1 MELGLMFLKL
11 VISLGVVLLLMFLIF
26 KFANN
31 GVKKVSNDKYI
42 KVIDRTQIGK
52 DISLL
57 IVKVGEEGWIM
68 STSNGKSE
76 KLKELTKEE
85 ILEIEKK
92 KKQKEEDLK
101 EFYKVIEDKMMCRI
115 STIAKKFKAKEE
127 KNG

>member
-11 VISLGVVLLLMFLIF
+11 VISLGVVLLLMFLTF

>member
-1 MELGLMFLKL
+1 MELGLIFLKL
-11 VISLGVVLLLMFLIF
+11 VISLGVVLLLMFLTF

-57 IVKVGEEGWIM
+57 IVKIGEEGWIM
-68 STSNGKSE
+68 STSNGKTE

>member
-11 VISLGVVLLLMFLIF
+11 VISLGVVLLLMFLTF

-101 EFYKVIEDKMMCRI
+101 EFYKVIEDKIMCRI
-115 STIAKKFKAKEE
+115 STIAKKIKAKEE

>member
-11 VISLGVVLLLMFLIF
+11 VISLGVVLLLMFLTF

-57 IVKVGEEGWIM
+57 IVKIGEEGWIM
-68 STSNGKSE
+68 STSNGKTE

>member
-11 VISLGVVLLLMFLIF
+11 VISLGIVLLLIFLTF

-31 GVKKVSNDKYI
+31 RVKKVSSDKYI

-68 STSNGKSE
+68 STSNGNTE

-115 STIAKKFKAKEE
+115 STIAKKIKAKEE

>member
-11 VISLGVVLLLMFLIF
+11 VISLGVVLLLMFLTF

-57 IVKVGEEGWIM
+57 IVKIGEEGWIM
-68 STSNGKSE
+68 STSNGKTE

-115 STIAKKFKAKEE
+115 STIAKKIKAKEE

>member
-1 MELGLMFLKL
+1 MELGLIFLKL
-11 VISLGVVLLLMFLIF
+11 VISLGVVLLLMFLTF

-57 IVKVGEEGWIM
+57 IVKIGEEGWIM
-68 STSNGKSE
+68 STSNGKTE

-92 KKQKEEDLK
+92 KKQKEDDLK

>member
-11 VISLGVVLLLMFLIF
+11 VISLGVVLLLMFLTF

-68 STSNGKSE
+68 GTSNGKSE

>member
-1 MELGLMFLKL
+1 MDLGLMFLKL
-11 VISLGVVLLLMFLIF
+11 VISLGVVLLLMFLTF

>member
-11 VISLGVVLLLMFLIF
+11 VISLGVVLLLMFLTF

-31 GVKKVSNDKYI
+31 GVKKVSSDKYI

-68 STSNGKSE
+68 STSNGNTE

-115 STIAKKFKAKEE
+115 STIAKKIKAKEE

>member
-11 VISLGVVLLLMFLIF
+11 VISLGVVLLLMFLTF

-57 IVKVGEEGWIM
+57 IVKVGEEGWII
-68 STSNGKSE
+68 STSNGKTE

-101 EFYKVIEDKMMCRI
+101 EFYKVIEGKMMCRI

>member
-11 VISLGVVLLLMFLIF
+11 VISLGVVLLLMFLTF

-115 STIAKKFKAKEE
+115 STIAKKIKAKEE

>member
-11 VISLGVVLLLMFLIF
+11 VISLGVVLLLMFLTF

-42 KVIDRTQIGK
+42 KVIDRIQIGK